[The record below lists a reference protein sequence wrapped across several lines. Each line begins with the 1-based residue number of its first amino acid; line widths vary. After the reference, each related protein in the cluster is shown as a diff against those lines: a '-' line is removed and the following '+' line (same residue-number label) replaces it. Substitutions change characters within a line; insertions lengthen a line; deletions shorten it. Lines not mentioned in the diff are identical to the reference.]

1 MNILKKHA
9 FFKVFA
15 FSFVIL
21 LVASCAKDGH
31 LAPVVEVRNTPSKY
45 QKQHCVTRG
54 ETLYAVAF
62 RYDEDYRSLA
72 ALNHLRAPYTLR
84 VGQVLK
90 LHAKR
95 KPMHSWRPTYNTG
108 GWRPN
113 IANHSR
119 VHAPKPVFISHPNQ
133 GSNWYWPTQGR
144 IFSGFN
150 PSQGKKGIN
159 IAGKRGDLIH
169 ASSSG
174 VVAYSGSGLSGYGN
188 LIIIKHN
195 NEFLT
200 AYGHNSK
207 NLIKEGQTVRKGQVI
222 AEMGM
227 IDRQYWGVHFEI
239 RKAGNP
245 VNPMLYLNGKG

>member
-1 MNILKKHA
+1 MKISYLYNNL
-9 FFKVFA
+9 FSKVL
-15 FSFVIL
+15 SVSLISL
-21 LVASCAKDGH
+21 LVVSCAKDGH
-31 LAPVVEVRNTPSKY
+31 RAPVVEVKWTPPSKY
-45 QKQHCVTRG
+45 QKQHRVTRG

-72 ALNHLRAPYTLR
+72 ALNRLRAPYTLH
-84 VGQVLK
+84 VGQVLQ
-90 LHAKR
+90 LHSIK
-95 KPMHSWRPTYNTG
+95 KPMRSWKPAYK
-108 GWRPN
+108 RPN

-119 VHAPKPVFISHPNQ
+119 VHASKPVYVSHRRQ
-133 GSNWYWPTQGR
+133 SSDWYWPTEGR
-144 IFSGFN
+144 VSARFN

-200 AYGHNSK
+200 AYGNNSK
-207 NLIKEGQTVRKGQVI
+207 NLIKEGQSVRKGQVI

-245 VNPMLYLNGKG
+245 VNPMLYLKGNG

>member
-1 MNILKKHA
+1 MVKNGL
-9 FFKVFA
+9 FFRVLALSFA
-15 FSFVIL
+15 SL

-31 LAPVVEVRNTPSKY
+31 RAPVVEVRNPPSKY
-45 QKQHCVTRG
+45 QKQHRVTHG

-72 ALNHLRAPYTLR
+72 ELNHLRAPYTLR

-90 LHAKR
+90 LHLKK
-95 KPMHSWRPTYNTG
+95 KPMHAWRPAYTSG
-108 GWRPN
+108 GRRPN

-119 VHAPKPVFISHPNQ
+119 NYAPKPVFVSHATQ

-159 IAGKRGDLIH
+159 IAGKKGDLIH

-174 VVAYSGSGLSGYGN
+174 VVAYSGSGLLG
-188 LIIIKHN
+188 
-195 NEFLT
+195 
-200 AYGHNSK
+200 
-207 NLIKEGQTVRKGQVI
+207 
-222 AEMGM
+222 
-227 IDRQYWGVHFEI
+227 
-239 RKAGNP
+239 
-245 VNPMLYLNGKG
+245 